1 MYSDIPV
8 NIGNNNEPYII
19 MPLNK
24 TTKNGLS
31 VECSVPVKTFPAE
44 FMNKL
49 KEIKSADINRNNILT
64 LTELRNFKAQTEFSK
79 TILNLMELYAQK
91 IR

>member
-1 MYSDIPV
+1 MHSDVPV
-8 NIGNNNEPYII
+8 NMGFNNNPYII

-24 TTKNGLS
+24 TTKDGLN
-31 VECSVPVKTFPAE
+31 VACSTPVKTFPEE
-44 FMNKL
+44 FINKL
-49 KEIKSADINRNNILT
+49 KSIKSADIDRNNILT
-64 LTELRNFKAQTEFSK
+64 LSEIRSFKEQTEFSK